1 MRFFAGSPS
10 RRAGKSRTR
19 VADLARWLVQSLP
32 KAFNSIFDADSAAG
46 PGFVTATVPA
56 VFEILDSDLSNELG
70 VDVTTMSGA
79 TATVA
84 LHKGGK
90 LLVAGVGDTRAILG
104 GLDKDQIQVMTTI
117 HNPANPLESARILRM
132 GGEVKVLPDEP
143 PIAET
148 GEGRV
153 FSRGGWSPG
162 LAVARAF
169 GDLSAKVVGVV
180 VTPDMRTADT
190 SSTKDDDGSKRQAL
204 IIASDGVWDVIDDA
218 TALQLCL
225 TAYAARQDAEA
236 AAQTL
241 VDTAREAWEAVV
253 EDPSV
258 AIDDISA
265 VVAFF

>member
-56 VFEILDSDLSNELG
+56 VFEILDSDLSN
-70 VDVTTMSGA
+70 
-79 TATVA
+79 
-84 LHKGGK
+84 
-90 LLVAGVGDTRAILG
+90 G

-169 GDLSAKVVGVV
+169 
-180 VTPDMRTADT
+180 
-190 SSTKDDDGSKRQAL
+190 
-204 IIASDGVWDVIDDA
+204 
-218 TALQLCL
+218 
-225 TAYAARQDAEA
+225 ARA
-236 AAQTL
+236 
-241 VDTAREAWEAVV
+241 
-253 EDPSV
+253 
-258 AIDDISA
+258 
-265 VVAFF
+265 